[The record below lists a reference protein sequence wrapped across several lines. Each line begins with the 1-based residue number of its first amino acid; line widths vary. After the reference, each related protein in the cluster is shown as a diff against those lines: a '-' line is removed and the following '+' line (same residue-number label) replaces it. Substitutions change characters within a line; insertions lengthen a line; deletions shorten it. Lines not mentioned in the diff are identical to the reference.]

1 MGPAAFIQSPRQPL
15 FKFLLK
21 FYRILKKTM
30 ELLRVYKI
38 TFDNRIGLK
47 IAEMACRKAKVSTP
61 YSCKILMTI
70 LDSNQINCVI
80 NRFSA
85 FVSSF
90 LILTNVDDVFLKIIL
105 DKHTKHFYEYAGWNI
120 SSSAHPLRSI
130 DSIRLVST

>member
-1 MGPAAFIQSPRQPL
+1 MM
-15 FKFLLK
+15 
-21 FYRILKKTM
+21 RIH
-30 ELLRVYKI
+30 KI
-38 TFDNRIGLK
+38 TFDNRIGIK
-47 IAEMACRKAKVSTP
+47 IGELACRTAKEANTLR
-61 YSCKILMTI
+61 CKLLMSL

-120 SSSAHPLRSI
+120 SSSAHSLRSI
-130 DSIRLVST
+130 DSIRSVSTI